1 MMVERS
7 PGPLFARLAIDLAE
21 SATRLL
27 ARRKDRHVAIH
38 AARKSIR
45 RLRSVL
51 DLCHEALGPQVDDID
66 RQYRQ
71 IAASLSTL
79 RDAQAVANTAGLL
92 ARAEGDGPWHQ
103 VFALL
108 KQRRNAVLTDVLRS
122 DPDFAERRASLD
134 ALAKA
139 VRCLPWDNLGT
150 DHLRKRIAR
159 SERRVARAER
169 ASADVPSMDNR
180 HRWRRRL
187 RRLRMQ
193 LQAIQSAGKA
203 APALKAVRPDSGH
216 ASIKTLSKRSDAL
229 GRQQDLRM
237 LRCSLKELDPS
248 LPLATLRSELRAEMQ
263 RTPA

>member
-7 PGPLFARLAIDLAE
+7 PGSQFARLAIDLAE

-27 ARRKDRHVAIH
+27 ARRKDRHAAVH

-51 DLCHEALGPQVDDID
+51 DLCRDALGPQVEGID
-66 RQYRQ
+66 RQYQQ
-71 IAASLSTL
+71 IAASLSPL

-92 ARAEGDGPWHQ
+92 ARADGCGPWHQ

-108 KQRRNAVLTDVLRS
+108 KRRRNAVLADVLRT

-139 VRCLPWDNLGT
+139 VGSLPWDNLGT
-150 DHLRKRIAR
+150 DHLLQRMAR
-159 SERRVARAER
+159 SERRVAKAER
-169 ASADVPSMDNR
+169 ASADVPSMANR

-193 LQAIQSAGKA
+193 LQAMQTAGKA
-203 APALKAVRPDSGH
+203 APALKSLRPDIGH
-216 ASIKTLSKRSDAL
+216 ASIKTLSRQSDEL

-237 LRCSLKELDPS
+237 LRRSLNELDPS
-248 LPLATLRSELRAEMQ
+248 LPLATLRRHLQVEIRRAS
-263 RTPA
+263 P

>member
-1 MMVERS
+1 MIVECP
-7 PGPLFARLAIDLAE
+7 PGPPFAKLAIDLAQGA
-21 SATRLL
+21 SQRL

-51 DLCHEALGPQVDDID
+51 DLCHEALGSEVGDID

-79 RDAQAVANTAGLL
+79 RDAQAVTNAAGLL

-108 KQRRNAVLTDVLRS
+108 KRRRSAVLAEALGA

-134 ALAKA
+134 ALARA
-139 VRCLPWDNLGT
+139 VGSLPWNNLGT
-150 DHLRKRIAR
+150 EHLRRRIAR
-159 SERRVARAER
+159 SERRVAKAER
-169 ASADVPSMDNR
+169 VSAGAPSLAHR

-193 LQAIQSAGKA
+193 LQAIQAASKV
-203 APALKAVRPDSGH
+203 APALNTLRPYIGH
-216 ASIKTLSKRSDAL
+216 ASIKALSKRSDEL

-237 LRCSLKELDPS
+237 LRRSLTKLDPS
-248 LPLATLRSELRAEMQ
+248 LPLAMLRNRLRSEMLR
-263 RTPA
+263 TSP